1 MVKRLLAICC
11 LLLASGSVSAQDLP
25 DNELQVAINSYFD
38 NFNVKIVYPTI
49 SLTRRFSDSSTVNVR
64 YLVDV
69 ISAASMRSHFNVDG
83 VTSATEQEDGGGD
96 DRPDEVRHEFGLGV
110 NELLAGGLLKGGIFS
125 LNALYSREHD
135 YSSFTVASLLT
146 YLLAKKN
153 TTLQFGFVR
162 SWDRVFPQ
170 IRTWT
175 RKKDVYTY
183 SFNVTQTLSPI
194 FIMQV
199 ILSYNDSRGYLADP
213 YQVVRIIEGDRVA
226 TYETSH
232 PDRRIRKALGLR
244 LNYKVGARAALNFG
258 VRYYWDSWDVN
269 SLTTHI
275 KYQQYLHPAIILGL
289 GLRNYIQDRA
299 YFFKAQYRRP
309 ELYMT
314 VDTKL
319 DELYSNN
326 YQLKLSIHGGYFK
339 NIPFFR
345 DEKLQLNFILN
356 FYHRH
361 SATPDWHS
369 RLKNLYAYM
378 MSFNIRYHF

>member
-11 LLLASGSVSAQDLP
+11 LLLVSGSVPAQDLP

-170 IRTWT
+170 TRTWT

-275 KYQQYLHPAIILGL
+275 MYQQYLHPAIILGL
-289 GLRNYIQDRA
+289 GLRNYTQDRA
-299 YFFKAQYRRP
+299 YFFKAQYMRP

-345 DEKLQLNFILN
+345 DENLQLNFILN

-369 RLKNLYAYM
+369 RLKNLYAYI